1 MRSAEPAGRRNYDY
15 QKFFIPS
22 VALISMARS
31 AKGGLVFMDIVYNPL
46 GPIEQFIQALG
57 WIWTV
62 GLVSVDNVVLN
73 SSKLSVAILEH

>member
-57 WIWTV
+57 
-62 GLVSVDNVVLN
+62 
-73 SSKLSVAILEH
+73 